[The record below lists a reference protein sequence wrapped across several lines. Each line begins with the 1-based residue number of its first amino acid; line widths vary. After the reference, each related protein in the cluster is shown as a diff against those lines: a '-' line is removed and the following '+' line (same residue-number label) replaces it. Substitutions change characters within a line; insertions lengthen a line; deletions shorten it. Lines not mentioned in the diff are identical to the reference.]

1 LRRPFENEAGFFKH
15 ACGCWIVRKDLR
27 SDSAERKIFETE
39 ISDHAH
45 RFSHDATSPKLLAQP
60 VTHCRCKPMHV
71 LAWVNTNPADGCALN
86 LYAKFHFRLL
96 AYGSLQEFVRV
107 LNRVRM
113 REEIAYRQPDFAV
126 VRVRCQRFS
135 VVQSPRANGA
145 PFEHELHR
153 LLAIE
158 LDTRFLH
165 LTVRQQPDQ

>member
-113 REEIAYRQPDFAV
+113 REEIADAGRD
-126 VRVRCQRFS
+126 RVPPARSCDCS
-135 VVQSPRANGA
+135 RALPA
-145 PFEHELHR
+145 IQHR
-153 LLAIE
+153 PVATGEWCIA
-158 LDTRFLH
+158 RA
-165 LTVRQQPDQ
+165 RAASISRY